1 MRNYNMCEN
10 FNPRSLAGATLRPSL
25 MLILEIMY
33 FNPRSLSGATGGG
46 IVAQLLE
53 QFQSTLPRGSEA
65 DEHLLQAVLRISIH
79 APSRERPGA
88 HPAPCRARHFNPR
101 SLSGATGPSAVACDW
116 SRYFNPRSLAG
127 ATLLCRLSSMLHLFQ
142 STLPSGSDASF
153 SFFFCRYSA
162 FQSTLPHGSDA
173 PSKSPCIALPISIHA
188 PSRERPETS
197 YTALHR

>member
-1 MRNYNMCEN
+1 
-10 FNPRSLAGATLRPSL
+10 
-25 MLILEIMY
+25 MY
-33 FNPRSLSGATGGG
+33 FNPRSLTGATGGG

-53 QFQSTLPRGSEA
+53 QFQSTLPRGSDA

-101 SLSGATGPSAVACDW
+101 SLSGAIGPSAVACDW

-142 STLPSGSDASF
+142 STLPSGSDGFWKINSITCQNFNPRSLAGATHHFLFSSAGTAHFNPRSLTGATFRSF
-153 SFFFCRYSA
+153 
-162 FQSTLPHGSDA
+162 D
-173 PSKSPCIALPISIHA
+173 
-188 PSRERPETS
+188 SRENKIRNFNPRSLTGATNFS
-197 YTALHR
+197 A

>member
-1 MRNYNMCEN
+1 MISIPAPLRERLFPIVGRAKAKYLFQSTLPRGSDLLDAQAMTVPID

-33 FNPRSLSGATGGG
+33 FNPRSLTGATGGG

-53 QFQSTLPRGSEA
+53 QFQSTLPRGSDA

-79 APSRERPGA
+79 APSRERQGLLQLLAIGA
-88 HPAPCRARHFNPR
+88 
-101 SLSGATGPSAVACDW
+101 G
-116 SRYFNPRSLAG
+116 
-127 ATLLCRLSSMLHLFQ
+127 
-142 STLPSGSDASF
+142 
-153 SFFFCRYSA
+153 
-162 FQSTLPHGSDA
+162 
-173 PSKSPCIALPISIHA
+173 ISIHA